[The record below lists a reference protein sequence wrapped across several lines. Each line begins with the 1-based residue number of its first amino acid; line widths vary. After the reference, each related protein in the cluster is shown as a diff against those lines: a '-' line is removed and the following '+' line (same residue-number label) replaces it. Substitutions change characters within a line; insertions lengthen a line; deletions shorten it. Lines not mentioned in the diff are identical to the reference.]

1 MTRVLVVEDH
11 FAIANGL
18 RDNLEAEGY
27 EARVARDGIEGV
39 TQAEAWKPDL
49 LILDLMLP
57 RRDGFSVLATVRS
70 RGATMPILVLSA
82 RGGESEKVRAL
93 SGGADDYMVKP
104 FGLLEL
110 LARIQALL
118 RRVGPDRTRSELS
131 EGYRI
136 GPLEVR
142 VTERT
147 VSREGH
153 PVILR
158 PKELDLLIALCRAR
172 GGVVARGNLLLRV
185 WGYDAGVFTRTVD
198 THVAALRA
206 RIEADP
212 NRPDIV
218 LTVRKVGYRIGPPCE
233 PVR

>member
-11 FAIANGL
+11 SAIANGL

-27 EARVARDGIEGV
+27 EVRVARDGIDGV
-39 TQAEAWKPDL
+39 TQVDTWNPEL
-49 LILDLMLP
+49 LLLDLMLP

-110 LARIQALL
+110 LARIKALL
-118 RRVGPDRTRSELS
+118 RRVGPDRARSELL
-131 EGYRI
+131 EGYRV
-136 GPLEVR
+136 GPIEVR

-147 VSREGH
+147 VLRGGI
-153 PVILR
+153 PVALR

-198 THVAALRA
+198 THIAALRS

-212 NRPDIV
+212 NHPDIV
-218 LTVRKVGYRIGPPCE
+218 LTIRKVGYRIGPPCE
-233 PVR
+233 PLR